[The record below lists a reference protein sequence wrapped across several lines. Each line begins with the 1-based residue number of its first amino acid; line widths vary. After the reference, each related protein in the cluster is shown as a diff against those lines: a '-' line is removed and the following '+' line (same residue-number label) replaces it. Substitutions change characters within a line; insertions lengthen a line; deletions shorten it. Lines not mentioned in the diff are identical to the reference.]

1 MMFGLNLQN
10 CLEENMTSTSKDYTT
25 YSLDDLKIWDD
36 KICKIAKKYGLD
48 WHEIT
53 YETCD
58 YFEMIGHMS
67 YHGMPSH
74 YNHWSFGKS
83 FERTHMMYNMGQS
96 GLPYELII
104 NSNPSIAYL
113 MLQNDF
119 YLQVLIMAHCVGH
132 SDFFKNNRMF
142 NHTDPDNVVARMR
155 NARKRIQNYI
165 EDPLIG
171 PDKVEDFLDNLHA
184 IKYQTNRYNTKRQ
197 TREEIK
203 RNHISKFNY
212 YKEKGIILD
221 FDELEKEHTLLEP
234 DHDILSFLSEYGAHK
249 YKDWELDI
257 LEVVTQESWYFM
269 PQIQTKI
276 LNEGWASF
284 WHYKILHE
292 LNLDDDL
299 HIPFLK
305 MHNAV
310 VRPHLGRINPYHV
323 GFYIFQKIEREFG
336 LEKCFEVREIHDDV
350 SAIRLF
356 LDEEDFRELNLFS
369 YTNHKDGSAT
379 ITEVA
384 DQFDWK
390 TIRNDMIRNTGI
402 NMIPHIY
409 VDRVESS
416 GKLVLKH
423 EHDGRDLDLDYADN
437 VVSHIKKLWKDDVVL
452 YTMIEDELWE
462 I

>member
-1 MMFGLNLQN
+1 MTLVPKERYGL
-10 CLEENMTSTSKDYTT
+10 E
-25 YSLDDLKIWDD
+25 DLKVWDE
-36 KICKIAKKYGLD
+36 KICEIAKSYGLD

-74 YNHWSFGKS
+74 YNHWSFGKT
-83 FERTHMMYNMGQS
+83 FERTQTMYNMGQS

-142 NHTDPDNVVARMR
+142 QQTDPDNIVSRLR
-155 NARKRIQNYI
+155 NAKKRIQSYV
-165 EDPLIG
+165 EDPHIG
-171 PDKVEDFLDNLHA
+171 QEKVEQFLDDLHA
-184 IKYQTNRYNTKRQ
+184 IKYQTNRYNTP
-197 TREEIK
+197 RESKEDIRKKEIQ
-203 RNHISKFNY
+203 RFNQ
-212 YKEKGIILD
+212 YKEKGIILNSSI
-221 FDELEKEHTLLEP
+221 LEEKNALLKS
-234 DHDILSFLSEYGAHK
+234 DHDLLSFFTDYAQHK
-249 YKDWELDI
+249 FTDWELDI
-257 LEVVTQESWYFM
+257 LEIVKQESWYFM

-292 LNLDDDL
+292 LNLKDQM

-310 VRPHLGRINPYHV
+310 VRPHLGGVNPYHV
-323 GFYIFQKIEREFG
+323 GFYIFQKIEREYG
-336 LEKCFEVREIHDDV
+336 LEKCFQIRETHDDV
-350 SAIRLF
+350 SAIRLY
-356 LDEEDFRELNLFS
+356 LDEEDFRELNFFG
-369 YTNHKDGSAT
+369 YENKKDGSAV
-379 ITEVA
+379 ISEVS
-384 DQFDWK
+384 DHDDWR
-390 TIRNDMIRNTGI
+390 TVRNDLIRNTGI

-409 VDRVESS
+409 VQSVDKE
-416 GKLVLKH
+416 GTLILKH

-437 VVSHIKKLWKDDVVL
+437 VMSHIRNIWKSEVKLF
-452 YTMIEDELWE
+452 TIIEEEIWE

>member
-1 MMFGLNLQN
+1 MKL
-10 CLEENMTSTSKDYTT
+10 TSKDYTT
-25 YSLDDLKIWDD
+25 YTLNDLKVWDD
-36 KICKIAKKYGLD
+36 KICAIAASHGLD
-48 WHEIT
+48 WHDIT

-58 YFEMIGHMS
+58 YYEMIGSMA

-74 YNHWSFGKS
+74 YNHWSYGKS
-83 FERTHMMYNMGQS
+83 FENTHFKYNMGQS

-142 NHTDPDNVVARMR
+142 KDTDPDNIVARMR
-155 NARKRIQNYI
+155 NAKKRIQGYC

-171 PDKVEDFLDNLHA
+171 EDKVESFLDDLHA
-184 IKYQTNRYNTKRQ
+184 VKYQTNRYNTP
-197 TREEIK
+197 RESKSSIKKKEIQ
-203 RNHISKFNY
+203 RFNK

-221 FDELEKEHTLLEP
+221 FDIFERDNVLYKP
-234 DHDILSFLSEYGAHK
+234 DHDLLSFFTDYGSHK
-249 YKDWELDI
+249 FKDWQLDI
-257 LEVVTQESWYFM
+257 LEIVKQESWYFM

-292 LNLDDDL
+292 LDL
-299 HIPFLK
+299 PDSMHLPFLK

-310 VRPHLGRINPYHV
+310 VRPHIGGVNPYHV
-323 GFYIFQKIEREFG
+323 GFYIFQKLEREYG
-336 LEKCFEVREIHDDV
+336 IEKCFEVREIHDDV

-356 LDEEDFRELNLFS
+356 LDEEDFRELNFFS
-369 YTNHKDGSAT
+369 YKNNKDGSAE
-379 ITEVA
+379 ISEVS
-384 DQFDWK
+384 DNHDWK
-390 TIRNDMIRNTGI
+390 TVRDDLIRNTGI

-409 VDRVESS
+409 VDSISRDET
-416 GKLVLKH
+416 LILKH

-437 VVSHIKKLWKDDVVL
+437 VMKHIRNIWGKDVKLFTV
-452 YTMIEDELWE
+452 IEEEIWE

>member
-1 MMFGLNLQN
+1 MTLNN
-10 CLEENMTSTSKDYTT
+10 NDYLN
-25 YSLDDLKIWDD
+25 YSLADLKVWDE
-36 KICKIAKKYGLD
+36 KICEIARGYGLD
-48 WHEIT
+48 WFELT

-58 YFEMIGHMS
+58 YFEMIGAMA

-74 YNHWSFGKS
+74 YNHWSYGKS
-83 FERTHMMYNMGQS
+83 FENTHTKYNLGMS

-113 MLQNDF
+113 MLQNEF

-142 NHTDPDNVVARMR
+142 KDTDPDHVVSRMR
-155 NARKRIQNYI
+155 NAKKRIQGYI
-165 EDPLIG
+165 ENPLIG
-171 PDKVEDFLDNLHA
+171 QEKVENFLDDLHS
-184 IKYQTNRYNTKRQ
+184 IQYQTNRYNMNRMSKEDIKQQEVKR
-197 TREEIK
+197 
-203 RNHISKFNY
+203 FNE
-212 YKEKGIILD
+212 YKKKGIILD
-221 FDELEKEHTLLEP
+221 YDIFERDNALLRP
-234 DHDILSFLSEYGAHK
+234 DHDVLSFFTEYCGNK
-249 YKDWELDI
+249 FKDWQLDI
-257 LEVVTQESWYFM
+257 LEIVKQESWYFM

-284 WHYKILHE
+284 WHYKILHD
-292 LNLDDDL
+292 LDLPDSI

-310 VRPHLGRINPYHV
+310 VRPHLGGVNPYHV

-356 LDEEDFRELNLFS
+356 LDEEDFRELNFFA
-369 YTNHKDGSAT
+369 YQNHKDGSAS
-379 ITEVA
+379 ISEVS
-384 DQFDWK
+384 DHDDWK
-390 TIRNDMIRNTGI
+390 VVRDQLIKNTGI

-409 VDRVESS
+409 VDNVDKE
-416 GKLVLKH
+416 GCLILKH

-437 VVSHIKKLWKDDVVL
+437 VINHVKNIWKDDVKL
-452 YTMIEDELWE
+452 FTIIENEIWE